1 MTEKSKKTSIY
12 DIAKALGISAS
23 TVSRALQNHTSIS
36 DSRKELIREKAKELN
51 YRPNLVAVNLK
62 TGKTRTIGVLVP
74 NINRFFFSSVI
85 EGVEDEAYRRNY
97 DVLICQSKDN
107 KDREEKIL
115 SNLSQGKVD
124 GIIASVAYPDN
135 NLSMYE
141 ELVDMEIPLVF
152 FDRASVDAIQVGSV
166 RVDDYKGGYSAVKH
180 LLLQGNKKIFHFS
193 GPLEVTVWRNRYR
206 GWRDALED
214 EGIEIQDHWLQTES
228 TDKESGRKMM
238 RAILERGDLPDAIF
252 CAGDYAALGV
262 IQELR
267 ENGLRVPE
275 DIAIVG
281 FANEPIDEMVRPTI
295 SSICQSS
302 FRMGSLAAK
311 MLFDNLETKEAM
323 VNITIA
329 PELKVRE
336 SSLFDRR
343 VKK

>member
-1 MTEKSKKTSIY
+1 MTKKSKKTSIY

-36 DSRKELIREKAKELN
+36 DSRKEIIREKAKALN

-62 TGKTRTIGVLVP
+62 TGKTHTIGVLVP

-85 EGVEDEAYRRNY
+85 EGIEDEAYRRNY

-152 FDRASVDAIQVGSV
+152 FDRASVDAPQVGSV

-180 LLLQGNKKIFHFS
+180 LLLQGNK
-193 GPLEVTVWRNRYR
+193 
-206 GWRDALED
+206 
-214 EGIEIQDHWLQTES
+214 
-228 TDKESGRKMM
+228 
-238 RAILERGDLPDAIF
+238 
-252 CAGDYAALGV
+252 
-262 IQELR
+262 
-267 ENGLRVPE
+267 
-275 DIAIVG
+275 
-281 FANEPIDEMVRPTI
+281 
-295 SSICQSS
+295 
-302 FRMGSLAAK
+302 
-311 MLFDNLETKEAM
+311 
-323 VNITIA
+323 
-329 PELKVRE
+329 
-336 SSLFDRR
+336 
-343 VKK
+343 